1 MTEDCRWNHGS
12 VTRRLALA
20 CARGSRQ
27 SGLVNELLVGRAP
40 MVYRNIGGATY
51 RQYGVSGVT
60 GPSFRNLRRRLIQAG
75 FVVVHDREKSSVIM
89 EFPEEQY

>member
-1 MTEDCRWNHGS
+1 MAEDCRWNHGS
-12 VTRRLALA
+12 VIRRLALS

-27 SGLVNELLVGRAP
+27 SGLVNELIVGRVL
-40 MVYRNIGGATY
+40 MTYRNIGGAAY

-75 FVVVHDREKSSVIM
+75 FVVVTDREGSHVVM